1 MQCTW
6 GGYVNQ
12 MEGTMT
18 VQAEKK
24 TYVAPQLT
32 VHGTVQQI
40 TAGCDKTLGSS
51 DGFTFM
57 GQAVVCAS

>member
-1 MQCTW
+1 
-6 GGYVNQ
+6 
-12 MEGTMT
+12 MT